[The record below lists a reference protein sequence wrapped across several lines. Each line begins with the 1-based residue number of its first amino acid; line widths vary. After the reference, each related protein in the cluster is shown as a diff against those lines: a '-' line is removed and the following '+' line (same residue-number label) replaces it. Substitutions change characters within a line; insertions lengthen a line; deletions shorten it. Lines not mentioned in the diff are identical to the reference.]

1 VFAFFSL
8 LLFPSSIN
16 GSVPEGSVCVLTPIA
31 AVVYD
36 LFPGLA
42 LKVEENVIN
51 KLKAK
56 KADMNAS
63 DKEGS
68 ITLSP

>member
-1 VFAFFSL
+1 
-8 LLFPSSIN
+8 
-16 GSVPEGSVCVLTPIA
+16 VLTPIA